1 MENRKCFYLVEG
13 ECEEKL
19 IKALKGQ
26 PALINPGTV
35 KKFNS
40 VQNEIPT
47 SRLMSFD
54 PGSRVV
60 LVFDT
65 DNEVT
70 GHLKKNIG
78 LIKKVCSKV
87 EVLTV
92 AQVLNFEDEMVR
104 STDISKAEE
113 LTKSMTVSD
122 MKRTVNRMKETDFRQ
137 TLKRHKFEISKLW
150 TQKPPKSF
158 SFINQQA
165 DEIKADKG
173 KSPDKFR

>member
-19 IKALKGQ
+19 LKALKGQ

-35 KKFNS
+35 KKFNA
-40 VQNEIPT
+40 VQNEIPA

-65 DNEVT
+65 DTEVT
-70 GHLKKNIG
+70 EHLNKNIE
-78 LIKKVCSKV
+78 LLKKVCSKV

-113 LTKSMTVSD
+113 LTKSKTVSD
-122 MKRTVNRMKETDFRQ
+122 MKRSVNRMKETDFRQ

-150 TQKPPKSF
+150 TQKPPKPF
-158 SFINQQA
+158 AFIRQQA
-165 DEIKADKG
+165 EEIKAVKR
-173 KSPDKFR
+173 K

>member
-19 IKALKGQ
+19 LKALKVQ
-26 PALINPGTV
+26 PAIINPGTV
-35 KKFNS
+35 KKFNA
-40 VQNEIPT
+40 VQNEIPA

-60 LVFDT
+60 IVFDT
-65 DNEVT
+65 DTEVT
-70 GHLKKNIG
+70 EHLKKNIE
-78 LIKKVCSKV
+78 LLEKVCSKV

-113 LTKSMTVSD
+113 LTKSKTVSD
-122 MKRTVNRMKETDFRQ
+122 MKRAVNRMKETEFRQ
-137 TLKRHKFEISKLW
+137 TLKRHKFNASKLW
-150 TQKPPKSF
+150 TVKPPKLF
-158 SFINQQA
+158 SFIKQQG
-165 DEIKADKG
+165 DKIKADNE
-173 KSPDKFR
+173 

>member
-19 IKALKGQ
+19 LKALKGQ

-35 KKFNS
+35 KKFNA

-65 DNEVT
+65 DTEVT
-70 GHLKKNIG
+70 EHLKKNIEM
-78 LIKKVCSKV
+78 LKKVCSKV
-87 EVLTV
+87 DVLTV

-104 STDISKAEE
+104 CTNINKAEE
-113 LTKSMTVSD
+113 LTKSKTVSD
-122 MKRTVNRMKETDFRQ
+122 MKRAVNRMKEDDFRQ
-137 TLKRHKFEISKLW
+137 TLKRHKFDISKLW
-150 TQKPPKSF
+150 TEKPPKLF
-158 SFINQQA
+158 SFIKQQA
-165 DEIKADKG
+165 EEIKTVGRKAD
-173 KSPDKFR
+173 

>member
-19 IKALKGQ
+19 LKALKVQ
-26 PALINPGTV
+26 PAIINPGTV
-35 KKFNS
+35 KKFNA
-40 VQNEIPT
+40 VQNEILA

-65 DNEVT
+65 DTEVT
-70 GHLKKNIG
+70 EHLKKNIE
-78 LIKKVCSKV
+78 LLEKVCSKV

-92 AQVLNFEDEMVR
+92 AQVLDFEDEMVR

-113 LTKSMTVSD
+113 LTKSKTVSD
-122 MKRTVNRMKETDFRQ
+122 MKRAVNRMKETEFRQ
-137 TLKRHKFEISKLW
+137 TLKRHKFNVSKLW
-150 TQKPPKSF
+150 TVKPPKLF
-158 SFINQQA
+158 SFIKQQG
-165 DEIKADKG
+165 DKIKVDN
-173 KSPDKFR
+173 KS

>member
-1 MENRKCFYLVEG
+1 MENKKCFYLVEG

-19 IKALKGQ
+19 LKALKAQ

-35 KKFNS
+35 KKFNA
-40 VQNEIPT
+40 VQNEIPA

-65 DNEVT
+65 DTDVT
-70 GHLKKNIG
+70 EHLKKNIEM
-78 LIKKVCSKV
+78 LEKVCSKV

-113 LTKSMTVSD
+113 LTKSKTVSD
-122 MKRTVNRMKETDFRQ
+122 MKKAVNRMKETDFRQ

-150 TQKPPKSF
+150 TQKPPKPF
-158 SFINQQA
+158 SFVKQQA
-165 DEIKADKG
+165 EEIKAAKG
-173 KSPDKFR
+173 KKS